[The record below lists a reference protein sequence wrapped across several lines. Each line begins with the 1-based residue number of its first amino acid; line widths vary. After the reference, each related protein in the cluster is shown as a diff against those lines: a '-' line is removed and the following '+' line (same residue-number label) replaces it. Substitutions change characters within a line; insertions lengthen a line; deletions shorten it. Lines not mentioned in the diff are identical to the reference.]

1 MQIEPVANKCFLVEK
16 LVLKIKKKPDFAT
29 WVRYLYIQVD
39 LYEFLMLRK
48 SMVTTRKLR
57 ESYNETQHK
66 IVGYLHSGLTKGK
79 HYFKSKYIAKDLGLS
94 PKEVGT
100 NMAILADICKE
111 LTIIRWSYSN
121 STTWMV
127 TPRAI

>member
-1 MQIEPVANKCFLVEK
+1 
-16 LVLKIKKKPDFAT
+16 
-29 WVRYLYIQVD
+29 
-39 LYEFLMLRK
+39 MLRK
-48 SMVTTRKLR
+48 DMSTTKKLK
-57 ESYNETQHK
+57 EKYNETQHK
-66 IVGYLHSGLTKGK
+66 IVHYLHSGIDAGK

-100 NMAILADICKE
+100 NMAILAEICKD
-111 LTIIRWSYSN
+111 LDIIRWSYSN

>member
-1 MQIEPVANKCFLVEK
+1 MSTNK
-16 LVLKIKKKPDFAT
+16 
-29 WVRYLYIQVD
+29 R
-39 LYEFLMLRK
+39 
-48 SMVTTRKLR
+48 LR

-66 IVGYLHSGLTKGK
+66 IVSYLYSGITKGK

-111 LTIIRWSYSN
+111 LNIIRWSYSN

-127 TPRAI
+127 TQRAI